1 MSMLPYCRG
10 GKAGKNLLNFY
21 LALPVSFKCQVTNFV
36 GNLTKAVHF
45 SMILHWVLQGDNSLL
60 KMMTLW
66 ISSNM
71 KKICKCNEQKES
83 KKLEQMK
90 LSIYF

>member
-1 MSMLPYCRG
+1 MLPYCRG

-45 SMILHWVLQGDNSLL
+45 SMILH
-60 KMMTLW
+60 
-66 ISSNM
+66 
-71 KKICKCNEQKES
+71 
-83 KKLEQMK
+83 
-90 LSIYF
+90 